1 MTFKLTTYK
10 TLTGKKEI
18 LETGKQ
24 KNTQAIVY
32 KDDKPSFWVDC
43 FDLKTESN
51 VQMNYLVLCQK
62 RSMKE
67 VIKEI
72 GKKNNVNIS
81 IQEAPLFAVKSISV
95 DTDIQLPP
103 LPLDWLN

>member
-18 LETGKQ
+18 LETTEQ
-24 KNTQAIVY
+24 KNTQAVVY
-32 KDDKPSFWVDC
+32 QNEQPSFWVDC
-43 FDLKTESN
+43 FDLQTESN

-72 GKKNNVNIS
+72 GKKNNVDIS
-81 IQEAPLFAVKSISV
+81 IQEAPLFSVKKTSV
-95 DTDIQLPP
+95 DTKIELPP
-103 LPLDWLN
+103 LPLEWLN

>member
-1 MTFKLTTYK
+1 MNFKLTTYK

-18 LETGKQ
+18 LETSQQ
-24 KNTQAIVY
+24 KNTQAVVY
-32 KDDKPSFWVDC
+32 QNDQPSFWVDC
-43 FDLKTESN
+43 FDLQTESN

-72 GKKNNVNIS
+72 AKRNNVNLNIP
-81 IQEAPLFAVKSISV
+81 EAPLLSVKTVSIDKDV
-95 DTDIQLPP
+95 ELPP